1 MLAPE
6 DRTLLSASIR
16 PDPGFRLDHAF
27 ITTFTMELA
36 ATLAVPVALSF
47 QEWED
52 DSEDDDRSLAP
63 VAILDAV
70 RRHASKLTVVAEA
83 GRIAVPRKPQ
93 SLLPLL
99 EGAIHTVTKPG
110 GTFHPKV
117 WVLRYISSA
126 EGQDETRYRFI
137 CSSRNLT
144 FSRAWDAAVV
154 LDGTVT
160 EAGDTGEGDEL
171 AVFIEGVVGMIE
183 ASPTGLDRDR
193 AEKLRLVAAECK
205 RVRFELPDGIDA
217 VSMHAIGF
225 GQGFDFRPSAKANRR
240 LTVSPFLGDSVVGDL
255 SGPESTLISRQEEL
269 DALTDDPAETHESVY
284 VLSDLTEAESDE
296 GQPVGDDLSGL
307 HAKVFVEDRGWNSR
321 MIVGSA
327 NASARA
333 FENNVEFVVALE
345 GRMKRIGVKAILGDS
360 KAGLL
365 KVLNPYVRNELPEEE
380 PDSKEAERVVEQAVR
395 TLASTA
401 FELRITPASGTD
413 RGVHDLRLSA
423 TDEPP
428 ELPEGAEVECRPITL
443 ARDRL
448 VTLFQE
454 SEHAAAWPRIP
465 TPRVTSLIA
474 FEIAAGQGRA
484 RSSDSFVAKVQ
495 LVDPLPQDRDGAI
508 TRQLISSRE
517 RLLGYIA
524 FLLADP
530 DVESGDF
537 DLTEPFLPEE
547 PASLG
552 PGPTSGPAP
561 VNFPLMEKLVQA
573 VDLNPASLDQ
583 IAGIIEELRKSED
596 GRDLLPEGFEEI
608 WQPVYAACLSLKEPT
623 R

>member
-47 QEWED
+47 QEWEEE
-52 DSEDDDRSLAP
+52 SEREERSLAP
-63 VAILDAV
+63 IAILDAV
-70 RRHASKLTVVAEA
+70 RRHARKLTVVAEA

-117 WVLRYISSA
+117 WVLRYVSTA
-126 EGQDETRYRFI
+126 EEQDETRYRVI

-154 LDGTVT
+154 LDGKV
-160 EAGDTGEGDEL
+160 ARSGVAGEGDEL
-171 AVFIEGVVGMIE
+171 ASFIEGVVGMID

-193 AEKLRLVAAECK
+193 AEKLHLMAKECR

-225 GQGFDFRPSAKANRR
+225 GQVFDFRPAANANRR
-240 LTVSPFLGDSVVGDL
+240 LTISPFLGDSVVGEL
-255 SGPESTLISRQEEL
+255 AGPESTLISRQEEL
-269 DALTDDPAETHESVY
+269 DALTTNPLETHEAVY
-284 VLSDLTEAESDE
+284 VLSDLTDAESDE
-296 GQPVGDDLSGL
+296 GEPVGEDLSGL
-307 HAKVFVEDRGWNSR
+307 HAKVFVEDRGWGSR
-321 MIVGSA
+321 MVLGSA
-327 NASARA
+327 NASAKA
-333 FENNVEFVVALE
+333 FERNIEFVVALD
-345 GRMKRIGVKAILGDS
+345 GRMKRSGVKSILGDS

-365 KVLNPYVRNELPEEE
+365 KVLNPYVRNELPEEDAE
-380 PDSKEAERVVEQAVR
+380 SKEAERTVEQAIR

-401 FELRITPASGTD
+401 FELRITPTSGAD
-413 RGVHDLRLSA
+413 SGVHDLMLLA

-428 ELPEGAEVECRPITL
+428 VLPGGAEVECRPISL
-443 ARDRL
+443 DRDRL
-448 VTLFQE
+448 VTLLTE
-454 SEHAAAWPRIP
+454 SGSVATWSRVA

-474 FEIAAGQGRA
+474 FEISAGQGQA
-484 RSSDSFVAKVQ
+484 RSKDSFVARVQ
-495 LVDPLPQDRDGAI
+495 LVDPLPQDRDAAI
-508 TRQLISSRE
+508 TRQLISSKE
-517 RLLGYIA
+517 RLLGYLA

-530 DVESGDF
+530 TDESGSF
-537 DLTEPFLPEE
+537 DLTETFAPEK
-547 PASLG
+547 PAS
-552 PGPTSGPAP
+552 PGEYASTGSIPA
-561 VNFPLMEKLVQA
+561 FPLLEKLVQA
-573 VDLNPASLDQ
+573 VDQNPASLDQ
-583 IAGIIEELRKSED
+583 IAGIINELRKSEE

-608 WQPVYAACLSLKEPT
+608 WEPVYEARLSLKESSK
-623 R
+623 